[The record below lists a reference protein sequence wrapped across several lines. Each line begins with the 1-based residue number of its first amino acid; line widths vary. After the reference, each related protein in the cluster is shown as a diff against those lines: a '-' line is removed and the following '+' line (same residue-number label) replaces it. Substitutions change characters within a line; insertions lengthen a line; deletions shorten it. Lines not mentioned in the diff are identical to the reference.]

1 LKLAA
6 FGGIGGDQMSPVST
20 ARFFKIPHNYT
31 IKIQSKYNPQYTAGG
46 DEGIID
52 GMQADENW
60 RKGGWQGYQAQDFEC
75 VVDLQKPTSIFQVN
89 ASFLQDTRSWIVL
102 PTDVEF
108 WYSVD
113 GKTWTSM
120 GNDVPTVKP
129 DDYTVQRWESGVRLG
144 QSDNQPEPMFIAL
157 PVLAQ
162 YVKVRA
168 KNFGK
173 LPDWHMGAGGEAFI
187 FVDEITVY

>member
-1 LKLAA
+1 
-6 FGGIGGDQMSPVST
+6 
-20 ARFFKIPHNYT
+20 
-31 IKIQSKYNPQYTAGG
+31 
-46 DEGIID
+46 
-52 GMQADENW
+52 
-60 RKGGWQGYQAQDFEC
+60 
-75 VVDLQKPTSIFQVN
+75 
-89 ASFLQDTRSWIVL
+89 L

-108 WYSVD
+108 YYSID
-113 GKTWTSM
+113 GKNWTSM

-162 YVKVRA
+162 YVKVKA

-187 FVDEITVY
+187 FIDEISVD